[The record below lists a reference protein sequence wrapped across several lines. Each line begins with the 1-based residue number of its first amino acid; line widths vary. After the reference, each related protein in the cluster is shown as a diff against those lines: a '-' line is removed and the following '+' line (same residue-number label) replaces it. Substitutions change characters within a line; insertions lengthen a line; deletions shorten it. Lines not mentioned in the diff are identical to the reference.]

1 MRDKKLSQLMNS
13 QHNVLVSAPLATR
26 ELKQSI
32 RDMIRLQTN
41 YQLSDELFWEVF
53 NTRVLLNQDVN
64 VDAFIRELQH
74 ASPHGQA

>member
-1 MRDKKLSQLMNS
+1 MNS
-13 QHNVLVSAPLATR
+13 QHNATLSTR
-26 ELKQSI
+26 PAAQELKQSI

-74 ASPHGQA
+74 SSPHGHA